1 MRIQIGTRVRL
12 SLAAIVA
19 IVLIL
24 GALAFRAMYGL
35 AGEVRGSLSE
45 AVGSAT
51 ALDGLRLDAR
61 EARLVIA
68 ASAAAATTTDL
79 AVADQA
85 RRRYQERLAGLAA
98 RKNAGIDVAGLEADM
113 AAMIAVGKEFAE
125 ANAAQQWSKAA
136 VLSPRFE
143 KLSGDLDKRLAVV
156 AAAQRA
162 QVDSRLAAAS
172 RKLKTLAVVFA
183 FGIAGCL
190 LLGGFL
196 DLSLRRRL
204 VVPLRALTAA
214 TARIVEHGDLAQNL
228 EIRSD
233 DEIGDLAR
241 RFQQMVEKLRQIT
254 TSLREATDVLS
265 SSVKNLG
272 AAAAQQ
278 VQAVTR
284 HATAVQQTSVTAGQI
299 RQMSELAAQ
308 RAAALLDAVARAD
321 DVSEAGETSVQRT
334 LESLGDMALRASA
347 TAEHIELL
355 KQRMAQ
361 IDAINVTVKGLAD
374 QSNMLALNAAIE
386 AVRSGEH
393 GKGFAVV
400 AREIRALADASIQ
413 ATTQVRE
420 ILHDIG
426 RAIEETARTGDAAR
440 RRAEA
445 GLSEA
450 QSSGSTL
457 RQLSE
462 MVKESAS
469 GVRQIAS
476 TITQQ
481 DAGVGQIFAA
491 VRDLTALMDDTRER
505 VDSNEH
511 AIAEILDVA
520 ARVSTLVKS
529 YRT

>member
-1 MRIQIGTRVRL
+1 VRIQIGTRVRL

-19 IVLIL
+19 IVLISGL
-24 GALAFRAMYGL
+24 LAFGAIYGL
-35 AGEVRGSLSE
+35 ADEVRGSLTD
-45 AVGSAT
+45 AVESAT

-79 AVADQA
+79 ATADQA
-85 RRRYQERLAGLAA
+85 QRRYADRLAALSA
-98 RKNAGIDVAGLEADM
+98 RKHAGIDTAGLERQM
-113 AAMIAVGKEFAE
+113 AEMMAVGKEFAQ

-136 VLSPRFE
+136 GLSPRFE
-143 KLSGDLDKRLAVV
+143 KLAGDLGDRLAIV

-162 QVDSRLAAAS
+162 QVDFRLSAAS
-172 RKLKTLAVVFA
+172 RKLKTIALVFA
-183 FGIAGCL
+183 AGIAGCL
-190 LLGGFL
+190 LLGGVL

-204 VVPLRALTAA
+204 VTPLRALTAA
-214 TARIVEHGDLAQNL
+214 TTRIVEHGDLAQNVA
-228 EIRSD
+228 IGSD

-241 RFQQMVEKLRQIT
+241 CFQQMVEKLRQIT
-254 TSLREATDVLS
+254 TSLREATDVLG
-265 SSVKNLG
+265 SSVRNLG

-278 VQAVTR
+278 VQAVSR
-284 HATAVQQTSVTAGQI
+284 QAAAVQQTSATAAQI

-308 RAAALLDAVARAD
+308 RASALLDAVARAD
-321 DVSEAGETSVQRT
+321 DVGEAGESSVQRT
-334 LESLGDMALRASA
+334 LESLGDMALRAGS
-347 TAEHIELL
+347 TAEQIELL

-361 IDAINVTVKGLAD
+361 IDAVNVTVKNLAD

-400 AREIRALADASIQ
+400 AREIRALADASIH

-450 QSSGSTL
+450 QSSGATL

-469 GVRQIAS
+469 GVRQIAG

-505 VDSNEH
+505 VDSNER

-520 ARVSTLVKS
+520 TRVSTLVKS

>member
-1 MRIQIGTRVRL
+1 VRIQIGTRLRL
-12 SLAAIVA
+12 SLGAIVG
-19 IVLIL
+19 IVLVLGIL
-24 GALAFRAMYGL
+24 GYRAMDGL
-35 AGEVRGSLSE
+35 AGELRGSLTK
-45 AVGSAT
+45 AVQSAT

-79 AVADQA
+79 ATADVAQG
-85 RRRYQERLAGLAA
+85 RYAAGLAGLNA
-98 RKNAGIDVAGLEADM
+98 RKQAGIDTARLERQM
-113 AAMIAVGKEFAE
+113 AEMIAVGKEFAE
-125 ANAAQQWSKAA
+125 ANAGQQWSKAA
-136 VLSPRFE
+136 ALSPRFE
-143 KLSGDLDKRLAVV
+143 KLAADLDDLLANV

-162 QVDSRLAAAS
+162 QVGFRLSAAAH
-172 RKLKTLAVVFA
+172 RLRTVALVFA
-183 FGIAGCL
+183 GGIAGCL
-190 LLGGFL
+190 LLGCLL

-204 VVPLRALTAA
+204 VLPLRALTTA
-214 TARIVEHGDLAQNL
+214 TTRIVEHGDLAL
-228 EIRSD
+228 DVEIRSD

-241 RFQQMVEKLRQIT
+241 CFQRLVEKLRQIT

-265 SSVKNLG
+265 SSVANLG
-272 AAAAQQ
+272 AAAADQ
-278 VQAVTR
+278 VKAVTR
-284 HATAVQQTSVTAGQI
+284 HAAAVQQTSVTAGQI
-299 RQMSELAAQ
+299 RQSSVMAAQ
-308 RAAALLDAVARAD
+308 RAATLLDAVARAD

-334 LESLGDMALRASA
+334 LESLGDMALRANT
-347 TAEHIELL
+347 TAEQIELL
-355 KQRMAQ
+355 KERMAQ
-361 IDAINVTVKGLAD
+361 IDAINVTVKNLAD

-400 AREIRALADASIQ
+400 AREIRSLADASIQ
-413 ATTQVRE
+413 ATAQVRE

-426 RAIEETARTGDAAR
+426 QAIEETARTGDAAR

-491 VRDLTALMDDTRER
+491 VRDLTAVMDDTRQR
-505 VDSNEH
+505 VDSNER